1 MNTQIQA
8 ILFLAVGTVI
18 ASAQTARYVT
28 ITASATNSTVVSNQV
43 SIAEAET
50 AEVNFFG
57 PASGSETAS
66 LEIIKDGITFPKYLN
81 NQLST
86 AFPDGL
92 HPVVRGPAQFAL
104 KAYSAGKAMLTLK
117 VTPEGFDPNRPLIL
131 PPATNQVYVTLE
143 SSTNLANWA
152 DATNGV
158 YGSPDTA
165 RFFRIRMDR
174 LN

>member
-18 ASAQTARYVT
+18 ASAQTARSVT
-28 ITASATNSTVVSNQV
+28 IRASTTNSTVVSNQV

-86 AFPDGL
+86 AFPDG
-92 HPVVRGPAQFAL
+92 AL
-104 KAYSAGKAMLTLK
+104 RYNN
-117 VTPEGFDPNRPLIL
+117 GFR
-131 PPATNQVYVTLE
+131 NQ
-143 SSTNLANWA
+143 
-152 DATNGV
+152 
-158 YGSPDTA
+158 
-165 RFFRIRMDR
+165 
-174 LN
+174 